1 MSTPYF
7 GGEPSELLLA
17 LRVRAWSSEIA
28 AWDEAFQYAASIVSI
43 AAGALL
49 RRSSLPFVPR
59 GELRDLPY
67 LDRSGR
73 SRDRRDHQFPLQ
85 REAFDRPCDE
95 TRSRSRALW
104 QDANRMAIG
113 NHALHPVLS
122 FRAEARPHHDLST
135 GEVLPSDPRC
145 FIPQADEGARA
156 TAPTRPDHFPA
167 PSFPTTDRWC
177 DKHRSVPAFVRLLT
191 AASVTLSRDIRHT
204 QLLHYFVAWVDLLS
218 LSGGYPP
225 T

>member
-1 MSTPYF
+1 
-7 GGEPSELLLA
+7 GGSWERGFAGGLLDDG
-17 LRVRAWSSEIA
+17 R
-28 AWDEAFQYAASIVSI
+28 
-43 AAGALL
+43 
-49 RRSSLPFVPR
+49 
-59 GELRDLPY
+59 LPY

-156 TAPTRPDHFPA
+156 TAPTGPDHFPA

-177 DKHRSVPAFVRLLT
+177 DKHRNVPDFVRLNVEIPVML
-191 AASVTLSRDIRHT
+191 LRDIRHT

>member
-1 MSTPYF
+1 MLRLQTSQ
-7 GGEPSELLLA
+7 LA
-17 LRVRAWSSEIA
+17 LKVHASSSDVA
-28 AWDEAFQYAASIVSI
+28 ARDEVFQCAASIVSI

-135 GEVLPSDPRC
+135 GEVLPSTHDVSSRKSTRERVRPRRLAL
-145 FIPQADEGARA
+145 ITSQRQVSQQLTDGAISIGA
-156 TAPTRPDHFPA
+156 FPLSFVCSQPRPSPE
-167 PSFPTTDRWC
+167 
-177 DKHRSVPAFVRLLT
+177 
-191 AASVTLSRDIRHT
+191 SRYST
-204 QLLHYFVAWVDLLS
+204 YS
-218 LSGGYPP
+218 N
-225 T
+225 